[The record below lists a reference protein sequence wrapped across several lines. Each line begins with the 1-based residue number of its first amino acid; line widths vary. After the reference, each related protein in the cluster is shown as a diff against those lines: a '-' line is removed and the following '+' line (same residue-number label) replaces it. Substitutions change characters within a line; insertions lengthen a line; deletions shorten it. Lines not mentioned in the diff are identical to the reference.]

1 MVGGDAGAGNEAGL
15 RGCKTD
21 GTTFAGGSGVI
32 VMGEALAGPGLGA
45 AVVEGVVRSTD
56 DVADEEET
64 VPPPF
69 PREKKSLSVERNG
82 MLFCVA
88 VTGGCRRG

>member
-1 MVGGDAGAGNEAGL
+1 MSVSEAVGGDAGAGDEAGF
-15 RGCKTD
+15 RGCETD
-21 GTTFAGGSGVI
+21 GTTCAGGVGAI

-56 DVADEEET
+56 EEET

-69 PREKKSLSVERNG
+69 PRDKKLLSVERDG
-82 MLFCVA
+82 VLFCGRTV
-88 VTGGCRRG
+88 GG